1 MKKKSRK
8 LLIIIGAVVG
18 ILFGAILLGIS
29 PLAKYYVEK
38 HGKELIGRRVSVDQ
52 LRFNLLNGKLHIED
66 FTLYE
71 ADEKSAFVAL
81 DRFSTDV
88 KLWSLLKRTININY
102 IDLVRPDIHITQHAV
117 IQAYHTVCFSG

>member
-66 FTLYE
+66 FT
-71 ADEKSAFVAL
+71 
-81 DRFSTDV
+81 STRRMRRV
-88 KLWSLLKRTININY
+88 RLWRSI
-102 IDLVRPDIHITQHAV
+102 VSRPM
-117 IQAYHTVCFSG
+117 